1 MTPAKVALMG
11 LGLMGSGM
19 AERLLETGYPLT
31 IYNRTLE
38 KAQPFAERGA
48 KLAKSPAEGASDAD
62 VIVSMVSDDD
72 SSREVWLGK
81 DGALASA
88 GNGAV
93 LVESS
98 TLTPGWI
105 AELAEAARRKGL
117 EFIDAPV
124 TGSKPQ
130 ARAGQLLFLAG
141 GSEAALSKASPV
153 LQAMGRGI
161 VHLGP
166 TGSGARMK
174 LINNFLSAV
183 QAASLA
189 EAFGLIERS
198 GLEVKQALSVLTE
211 GAPGSPMV
219 RTVSARM
226 LAREYEPNFSARLM
240 AKDLR
245 YVLSL
250 AKEQSQDLPIAS
262 AALRDYEAAV
272 GSGDGDKDLSVVVEQ
287 FRKQGS

>member
-153 LQAMGRGI
+153 LLAMGRGI

>member
-1 MTPAKVALMG
+1 MTQAKVALIG

-19 AERLLETGYPLT
+19 AGRLLDAGYPLT
-31 IYNRTLE
+31 IYNRTPA
-38 KAQPFAERGA
+38 KAQPFADRGA
-48 KLAKSPAEGASDAD
+48 KLAKSPAEAASGAD

-72 SSREVWLGK
+72 GSREVWLGE

-105 AELAEAARRKGL
+105 AELAEAARKKGL
-117 EFIDAPV
+117 ELIDAPV

-130 ARAGQLLFLAG
+130 AIAGQLLFLAG
-141 GSEAALSKASPV
+141 GSEAALRKASPV

-174 LINNFLSAV
+174 LINNFMSAV

-198 GLEVKQALSVLTE
+198 GLDAKQALSILTE

-219 RTVSARM
+219 KTVSARM
-226 LAREYEPNFSARLM
+226 MAREYEPNFSARLM

-250 AKEQSQDLPIAS
+250 AKEQSQDVPVAS
-262 AALRDYEAAV
+262 AALRDFEAAV
-272 GSGDGDKDLSVVVEQ
+272 ASGDGDRDLSVVVEQ
-287 FRKQGS
+287 FRKQ